1 MDTAGQLPAFLIC
14 AMLGIATGL
23 LYDLLRPLRFC
34 KISEAFADVAFFLLS
49 AAVYVAVATK
59 CAFPDFRVFV
69 YFAFA
74 AGFIIYS
81 KSLRRVVAFFQKICY
96 NKCEKWKNTVFRAVL
111 KKKKREERK
120 NQEKKRARL

>member
-34 KISEAFADVAFFLLS
+34 KISEVFADAAFFLLS

-81 KSLRRVVAFFQKICY
+81 VKSSGNIEFF
-96 NKCEKWKNTVFRAVL
+96 
-111 KKKKREERK
+111 
-120 NQEKKRARL
+120 EKK